1 MVAFYLPVICI
12 IYCYNREIGAMERMA
27 SASSV
32 IPTLNSCEC
41 IINKAV
47 LLFIRIH
54 LADKSLSP
62 SIASWVE
69 RKGGRVRREW
79 NAMGFIGIHL
89 CPSRHWPIP
98 AATYYEDDAIDRR
111 STSSHFLFR
120 LTSSCLFILGAHTA
134 FDKSGPPTLNAFC
147 LANHRTQWQLI
158 TWSNNSIQMERG
170 RQPLKQAHSYCC
182 FLIVTF

>member
-1 MVAFYLPVICI
+1 MAISRGANLINNLIAIWLPRSRLLCCLSAVLFIAMVAFYLPVICI

-62 SIASWVE
+62 SIAS
-69 RKGGRVRREW
+69 
-79 NAMGFIGIHL
+79 
-89 CPSRHWPIP
+89 
-98 AATYYEDDAIDRR
+98 
-111 STSSHFLFR
+111 
-120 LTSSCLFILGAHTA
+120 
-134 FDKSGPPTLNAFC
+134 
-147 LANHRTQWQLI
+147 
-158 TWSNNSIQMERG
+158 
-170 RQPLKQAHSYCC
+170 
-182 FLIVTF
+182 